1 MVDSVDCIEH
11 NSYSPET
18 RGKEREKQ
26 REKELREEGKCEKPC
41 DVNLCLE
48 IHKNV
53 LMTFTMKI
61 HYLKPRHFISEPF

>member
-26 REKELREEGKCEKPC
+26 REKELREEGKCERDKGRSPVTLTYAWKYTKMC
-41 DVNLCLE
+41 
-48 IHKNV
+48 
-53 LMTFTMKI
+53 
-61 HYLKPRHFISEPF
+61 S